1 MGGVSKVKK
10 LIKESEAK
18 VVALE
23 VALKA
28 EKDFLERLKGEG
40 KKADGK

>member
-18 VVALE
+18 IVALTE
-23 VALKA
+23 ALKS
-28 EKDFLERLKGEG
+28 EKDFLERLKGES
-40 KKADGK
+40 KKS